1 MILSQKWLHQKL
13 SFFKSHSHIFS
24 PLLKKRSWELDIL
37 SWSQLTI
44 KQAKS
49 RSSQFFSEAIYPPK
63 FLSAVQQPSKYA
75 KFRPGSYLSPPSN
88 AVVLFYR
95 KYLQALWKTEE
106 TGTQKAWQGLVSW
119 EVYKAQ
125 EGFWWFVLALAQ
137 SSQRNPFWVWLMLA
151 LADTRCGSGLLWRFV

>member
-1 MILSQKWLHQKL
+1 M
-13 SFFKSHSHIFS
+13 
-24 PLLKKRSWELDIL
+24 DIL

-49 RSSQFFSEAIYPPK
+49 QSSPFLSEATYPPK
-63 FLSAVQQPSKYA
+63 LMFAVQQPGEYA
-75 KFRPGSYLSPPSN
+75 KVRPGFYLSPPSN
-88 AVVLFYR
+88 AVILFYC

-106 TGTQKAWQGLVSW
+106 TGTQKAWKGLVSW

-137 SSQRNPFWVWLMLA
+137 SSQRNAFWVWLMLS
-151 LADTRCGSGLLWRFV
+151 LADT